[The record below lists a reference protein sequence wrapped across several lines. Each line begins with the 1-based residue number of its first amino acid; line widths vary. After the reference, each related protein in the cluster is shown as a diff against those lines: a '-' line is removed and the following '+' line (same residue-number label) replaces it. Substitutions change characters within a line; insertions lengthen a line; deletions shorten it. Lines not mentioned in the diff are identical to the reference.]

1 MKVLIKLNTAIVI
14 LFINLTCFGG
24 GDVYFATGF
33 KIGEV
38 SQNSALVWTRLTE
51 APEANKDG
59 VVPFPKM
66 SKTRVFVEFPD
77 IPVGQWEGAA
87 PGAQGEVRL
96 ALAKT
101 PEFSGA
107 DWTTWKPVNSSA
119 DFTHQFQLTDLDSA
133 QRYYIQLEGRS
144 SEGAAVTASELG
156 SFKTAASPDE
166 WEDVWFTVNTCQIY
180 YQRDHPDGFQVFP
193 AMSRLEPHFQD
204 YPSFSVF
211 TGDSVYY
218 DRDNPRG
225 KTVDLCRLHW
235 QRMYALPLIKD
246 YLRHVPAY
254 WEKDDHDTFFDDCW
268 RTYDAPWIAPL
279 TFEEG
284 AGVFLEQVPMSPK
297 LYRTFR
303 WGKGLQIWLV
313 EGRDFRSPNDMPDGP
328 DKTIWGKE
336 QKEWLKS
343 SILESDATFK
353 ILVSPTAIVGPD
365 NSEQEDNHANPAFYS
380 EGKEFRDWTR
390 KNKLNNF
397 YVTSGD
403 RHWQY
408 MSTDPISGLRE
419 FSCGSSSDKSVLQG
433 PGKKLDY
440 QSFYRSGGGFLSV
453 SLTKG
458 IRKVLAHPQRVIEI
472 DGAPTIT
479 FRFHDVKGNVV
490 YEYRDTATDS

>member
-1 MKVLIKLNTAIVI
+1 MLNIKTGYAAVI
-14 LFINLTCFGG
+14 IIFINMTCFGG
-24 GDVYFATGF
+24 GDVHFATGF

-38 SQNSALVWTRLTE
+38 SQSSTMVWTRLTE
-51 APEANKDG
+51 APEANKNG
-59 VVPFPKM
+59 VVPSPKM
-66 SKTRVFVEFPD
+66 SRTRVFYDGPD
-77 IPVGQWEGAA
+77 ISVRDWEGAV

-96 ALAKT
+96 ALAEK
-101 PEFSGA
+101 PEFSEA
-107 DWTTWKPVNSSA
+107 VWTDWERVNPEA
-119 DFTHQFQLTDLDSA
+119 DFTYQFHLTELEPGA
-133 QRYYIQLEGRS
+133 RYFFKLEGRS
-144 SEGAAVTASELG
+144 GDEDTVTKSELG
-156 SFKTAASPDE
+156 SFQTAASSDV
-166 WEDVWFTVNTCQIY
+166 WQDVWFTVNTCQVY

-193 AMSRLEPHFQD
+193 AMGRLEPHFQD
-204 YPSFSVF
+204 YPNFSVF

-218 DRDNPRG
+218 DRDNPRA

-235 QRMYALPLIKD
+235 QRMYALPLIKN

-328 DKTIWGKE
+328 EKTIWGKK
-336 QKEWLKS
+336 QKEWLKR
-343 SILESDATFK
+343 SILASDATFK
-353 ILVSPTAIVGPD
+353 VLVSPTAIVGPD
-365 NSEQEDNHANPAFYS
+365 NPEQEDNHANAAFFN
-380 EGKEFRDWTR
+380 EGSEFRNWTR
-390 KNKLNNF
+390 ENNLKNF
-397 YVTSGD
+397 YVCVGD

-408 MSTDPISGLRE
+408 LSTDPISGLRE
-419 FSCGSSSDKSVLQG
+419 FACGPSSDKSVLQG
-433 PGKKLDY
+433 PGKKLNY
-440 QSFYRSGGGFLSV
+440 HSFYRSGGGFLSV

-458 IRKVLAHPQRVIEI
+458 IRRVLAHPQRVIEI

-490 YEYRDTATDS
+490 YEYRDIGEDS